1 MAPRPLRYTKRDAV
15 QALLAVKDAGLDA
28 QRLEIDKDGKI
39 IVQIG
44 VLPSDICNGAN
55 DEDSGAWEK
64 RLDELENNKHKDD
77 QDE

>member
-44 VLPSDICNGAN
+44 GPPSDICNGTN